1 MSQTR
6 PNIKT
11 DRSPLA
17 SSRQLFTAFFACMLA
32 LFCLGTTASAAS
44 KPPITLYAGQ
54 HQQLVRMIVTAFEK
68 QSGIQVKVRQGE
80 GPELANQIIQ
90 EGKQSP
96 ADVYFTENSPELMR
110 LEEKGLL
117 APVDQHTLHQV
128 PSRYN
133 SPKGDWVGVLAREN
147 VLTYDPKLIKES
159 QLPKTLMGLAKPQWK
174 GKIAIAPSDSDF
186 LPLVRA
192 VVVKDGRSQAVKWLK
207 GLKRNAAIYQDDEG
221 VAAAVNKG
229 AVATGIINNYYWYR
243 LRQQVGRHHMH
254 SRLYHFAHGNVGALV
269 NISGAA
275 VLKSAPHPKEAQRFL
290 AFMVSRKTQ
299 RMVAHSDV
307 DFEYPL
313 HPGVSA
319 NTQLKPFNQLQPPSI
334 TVGQL
339 GDNRQAMQ
347 LLQQVGL
354 L

>member
-1 MSQTR
+1 MFQLR
-6 PNIKT
+6 LDNKT
-11 DRSPLA
+11 VRYPAGPL
-17 SSRQLFTAFFACMLA
+17 SRFFAVLCLCTVV
-32 LFCLGTTASAAS
+32 LFSFFTPASAAS
-44 KPPITLYAGQ
+44 KAPITLYAGQ
-54 HQQLVRMIVTAFEK
+54 HQQLVRMIVSAFEK
-68 QSGIQVKVRQGE
+68 QTGIHVKVRQGE

-117 APVDQHTLHQV
+117 APVDKHTLNQV

-147 VLTYDPKLIKES
+147 VLTYDPKLINKS
-159 QLPKTLMGLAKPQWK
+159 RLPNSLMDLVKPRWK

-192 VVVKDGRSQAVKWLK
+192 VVVKEGRSQALKWLK
-207 GLKRNAAIYQDDEG
+207 GLKRNAQIYQDNEG

-229 AVATGIINNYYWYR
+229 AVAVGIINNYYWYR
-243 LRQQVGRHHMH
+243 LRQQVGRYHMQ
-254 SRLYHFAHGNVGALV
+254 SRLYHFSHGNVGALV
-269 NISGAA
+269 NISGAG
-275 VLKSAPHPKEAQRFL
+275 VLKSARHPQEAQRLL
-290 AFMVSRKTQ
+290 AFMVRKSTQ

-313 HPGVSA
+313 HPGVTA
-319 NTQLKPFNQLQPPSI
+319 NPQLKPFKKLRPPSI

-339 GDNRQAMQ
+339 GDNHQAMQ